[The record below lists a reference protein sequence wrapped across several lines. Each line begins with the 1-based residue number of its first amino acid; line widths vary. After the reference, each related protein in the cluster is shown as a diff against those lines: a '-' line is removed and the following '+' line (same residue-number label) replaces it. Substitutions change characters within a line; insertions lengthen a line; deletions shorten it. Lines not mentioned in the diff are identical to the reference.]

1 MAGRGRMPPPH
12 ARFLP
17 GPGMIHEPFGPGMHP
32 PGPHPLDALPPELLE
47 QRFAIQHGEMQRL
60 AAENQRLA
68 ATHVALRQD
77 LAISQQEI
85 QRMHAHMGAFQND
98 KEQQVRGLMDKI
110 AKMEADLQATESMKV
125 DLQQARADAQS
136 LMTMRQELTAQV
148 QELNLELQR
157 CHADVQQIPAMHAE
171 LDSLR
176 QEFQRARTAY
186 DYEKAANSEQVQ
198 QLQSM
203 EKNFIS
209 MAREVER
216 LRAELANVDK
226 RGSAAAYGA
235 SFKDPDAREARESRG
250 PNMYGDG
257 YGIPQMAVAPGSG
270 AAYGPGPT
278 SGRGGY
284 DMPRGGGSQMP
295 VPPVNGAPYGSG
307 HTPPGRVGYDVPR
320 SGVSHVRR

>member
-12 ARFLP
+12 ARFLS
-17 GPGMIHEPFGPGMHP
+17 GPGMIPEPFGPGMHP
-32 PGPHPLDALPPELLE
+32 AGPHPLDALPHPELLE
-47 QRFAIQHGEMQRL
+47 QRFAIQHAEMQRL
-60 AAENQRLA
+60 ATENQRLA

-77 LAISQQEI
+77 LAMSQQEI
-85 QRMHAHMGAFQND
+85 QRMHAHMAAIQND
-98 KEQQVRGLMDKI
+98 KEHQVRGLMDKI
-110 AKMEADLQATESMKV
+110 AKMEADLQATESMKSE
-125 DLQQARADAQS
+125 LQQARADAQS
-136 LMTMRQELTAQV
+136 LMSMRQDLTTKV

-157 CHADVQQIPAMHAE
+157 SSAEVQQIPAMHAE
-171 LDSLR
+171 LDGLR

-186 DYEKAANSEQVQ
+186 EYEKAANSEQMQ

-216 LRAELANVDK
+216 LRAELSSVDK
-226 RGSAAAYGA
+226 RGSAAAYGTG
-235 SFKDPDAREARESRG
+235 FKDPDVRG

-257 YGIPQMAVAPGSG
+257 YGIPQMPVAPGSG

-284 DMPRGGGSQMP
+284 DLPRGGGSQMP
-295 VPPVNGAPYGSG
+295 VPPVSGTAYGAAG
-307 HTPPGRVGYDVPR
+307 HTPPGRAGYDVPR
-320 SGVSHVRR
+320 SGGPHVRR